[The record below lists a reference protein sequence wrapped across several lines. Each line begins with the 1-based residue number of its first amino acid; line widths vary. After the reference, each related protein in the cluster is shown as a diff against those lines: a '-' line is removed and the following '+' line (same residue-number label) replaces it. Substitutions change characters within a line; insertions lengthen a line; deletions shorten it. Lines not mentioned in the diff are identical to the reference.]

1 MKAYEEQWAGTW
13 GGRSRTRDWNREARV
28 RSGESATPWRAS
40 DPGDLFAV
48 ELLPHVSHP
57 TVSALGSDARRELCR
72 RALVRYLH
80 SVSVLEIR
88 VVNVVA
94 AEIAH
99 GFLGEALS
107 GDVRRAALQLTCD
120 EGYHAVLA
128 ADLLEHVAPQH
139 TPSAP
144 IFFERLNDF
153 LDEQARDAHDA
164 LFLKFLFTVVTETSI
179 TANMRV
185 LARGNDV
192 TPAVRSFVADH
203 ARDEAWH
210 GSFFSALFRTHW
222 ARLSESERTRYGALL
237 PTLIDVYLRADTGA
251 ILADLRAV
259 GIGRG
264 ASEEVWCESFGS
276 AHLRETNKAASAPVL
291 ACFRRA
297 GALVGETHEAFV
309 AAGLVER
316 AA

>member
-1 MKAYEEQWAGTW
+1 MNAHEDQWAGTW
-13 GGRSRTRDWNREARV
+13 GGRSRGRDWNRDARV
-28 RSGESATPWRAS
+28 RSGESATPWRAA

-57 TVSALGSDARRELCR
+57 IVSALGPNARGELCR

-99 GFLGEALS
+99 GFLGEALTS
-107 GDVRRAALQLTCD
+107 DVRRAALQLTCD

-128 ADLLEHVAPQH
+128 ADLLEQVAPQH

-153 LDEQARDAHDA
+153 LDEEAKDAHDA

-185 LARGNDV
+185 LARSHDV
-192 TPAVRSFVADH
+192 AVAVRNFVADH

-222 ARLSESERTRYGALL
+222 ARLSEPERARYGALL
-237 PTLIDVYLRADTGA
+237 PTLIDVYLRADIGA

-259 GIGRG
+259 GVGRG
-264 ASEEVWCESFGS
+264 ESEEVWAESFES
-276 AHLRETNKAASAPVL
+276 EHQRETNRLASAPVL

-297 GALVGETHEAFV
+297 GALVGGTHEAFV
-309 AAGLVER
+309 TAGLVER